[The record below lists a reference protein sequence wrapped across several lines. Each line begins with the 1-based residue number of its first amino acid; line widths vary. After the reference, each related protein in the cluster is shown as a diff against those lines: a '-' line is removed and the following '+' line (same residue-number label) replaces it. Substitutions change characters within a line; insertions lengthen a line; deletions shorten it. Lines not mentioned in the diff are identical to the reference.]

1 MTTRATWINR
11 ALILIAWMV
20 ITAGISFYVAR
31 NVATGEESVDV
42 TAPLPPVELHQR
54 ATVSLEEK
62 TIVPVVSANGTVM
75 NYDGTWMLEAPA
87 TSDDVAYRLL
97 DPPVGVRAQINGGPS
112 GFACEWIGLGQTGVP
127 GSTASESP
135 DEREADAAT
144 PAASPE
150 ASTEGFTVRPMA
162 FVPMGNEPG
171 SPAQPDTPDSGV
183 QPSTAGVT
191 MRCEI
196 PEDVRVAAG
205 MTGLM
210 VLQMG
215 QPHDAQALP
224 VTAVVGAVDQGQV
237 VVVYDDGTTELRTV
251 QLGVSDIYNIEITG
265 GLEPGEA
272 VLQTPTQAD
281 FAQAQEG
288 S

>member
-1 MTTRATWINR
+1 
-11 ALILIAWMV
+11 
-20 ITAGISFYVAR
+20 
-31 NVATGEESVDV
+31 
-42 TAPLPPVELHQR
+42 
-54 ATVSLEEK
+54 
-62 TIVPVVSANGTVM
+62 
-75 NYDGTWMLEAPA
+75 
-87 TSDDVAYRLL
+87 
-97 DPPVGVRAQINGGPS
+97 
-112 GFACEWIGLGQTGVP
+112 
-127 GSTASESP
+127 
-135 DEREADAAT
+135 
-144 PAASPE
+144 
-150 ASTEGFTVRPMA
+150 
-162 FVPMGNEPG
+162 
-171 SPAQPDTPDSGV
+171 
-183 QPSTAGVT
+183 

-237 VVVYDDGTTELRTV
+237 VVVHDDGTTELRTV